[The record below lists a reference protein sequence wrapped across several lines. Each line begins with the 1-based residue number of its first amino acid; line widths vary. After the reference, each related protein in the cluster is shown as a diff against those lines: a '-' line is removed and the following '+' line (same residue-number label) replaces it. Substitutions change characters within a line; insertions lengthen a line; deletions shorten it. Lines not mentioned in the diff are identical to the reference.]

1 MRVYALY
8 VFTLILMGA
17 SMRDWFIGAC
27 GLLLTSLILEHPDY
41 PNSMMGVSGVN
52 PWNILFIWVVVL
64 WMTQRPHEPSG
75 PPMSRAARFLVGGYV
90 ISLTVA
96 VAMGVAGAWGGS
108 GKGMTVGSLVM
119 DYFLNP
125 MKIIVLGYLIFDGA
139 KTPGRQVAT
148 MMCVVASALVTS
160 TLALKYRL
168 ATGLSGDF
176 MRGRQRLGNEV
187 GLHANQMAWVLAGTF
202 WGLLAM
208 AGLWKRRSMR
218 WATAAAAALPGLA
231 TLVVQSRA
239 GYLALGATGLMMGV
253 VRWRKLLILLP
264 AGAIGVLLVVPSVA
278 DRIMMGV
285 DRASSPMGQTQ
296 YDLEVITA
304 GRTDVL
310 WPPVIDV
317 ILQSPLIGHGRVS
330 ILRTSARS
338 RIEAAIGVCPT
349 HPHNAVLEVL
359 SDSGL
364 LGGGLIFAF
373 YAGFVLVSVRL
384 FRQRHSPL
392 ATAVGGLAL
401 ALVTARLVTGVSG
414 HSYYPIRS
422 MFGLFALGGLALRV
436 ATNAAAARFRAA
448 TAAGSAPAGF
458 LSLAPPR
465 PA

>member
-17 SMRDWFIGAC
+17 AMRDWFIGAC

-41 PNSMMGVSGVN
+41 PNSMLGVSGVN

-64 WMTQRPHEPSG
+64 WMTQRPHEPAA
-75 PPMSRAARFLVGGYV
+75 PPMPRAARLLIGGYV
-90 ISLTVA
+90 AALTIA

-125 MKIIVLGYLIFDGA
+125 MKIVVLGYLIFDGA

-148 MMCVVASALVTS
+148 MTCVVVSALVTS
-160 TLALKYRL
+160 ALALKYRL

-202 WGLLAM
+202 WGLVAM
-208 AGLWKRRSMR
+208 VGLWKRRWMR

-239 GYLALGATGLMMGV
+239 GYLALGMTGLVMGV

-264 AGAIGVLLVVPSVA
+264 AGALGVLLLVPSVA
-278 DRIMMGV
+278 DRLMMGI
-285 DRASSPMGQTQ
+285 DPAHSPMGQTQ

-330 ILRTSARS
+330 ILRTSARG

-359 SDSGL
+359 SDSGV
-364 LGGGLIFAF
+364 LGGGLIIAF
-373 YAGFVLVSVRL
+373 YAGFVLVSMRL
-384 FRQRHSPL
+384 FRQWHSPL
-392 ATAVGGLAL
+392 ATAVGGVAL

-422 MFGLFALGGLALRV
+422 MFGLFAMGGLALRV
-436 ATNAAAARFRAA
+436 ATNAAATARTRAA
-448 TAAGSAPAGF
+448 PVSASTAA